1 MNVTAKKD
9 GPVWVVRVE
18 DAGDCEP
25 VQEYADR
32 LLPVA
37 FALAEKTHGPAI
49 VDALACQSTHKG
61 EVAA

>member
-32 LLPVA
+32 LLPKA
-37 FALAEKTHGPAI
+37 FAMAERAHGAEI
-49 VDALACQSTHKG
+49 IDALAAKLISMPR
-61 EVAA
+61 AA